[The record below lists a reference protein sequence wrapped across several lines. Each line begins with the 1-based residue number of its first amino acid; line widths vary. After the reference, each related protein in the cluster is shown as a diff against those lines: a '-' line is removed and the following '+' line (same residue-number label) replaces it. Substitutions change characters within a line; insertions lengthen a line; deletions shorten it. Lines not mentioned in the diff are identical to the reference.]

1 MKLST
6 IRPNPK
12 NPRVLRDDKFQKL
25 KKSIEDFPKMMELR
39 PIVVDDEGV
48 ILGGNMRFRA
58 LQDIYGKNGEIP
70 DAWVKRA
77 ADLTEDEK
85 RQFVIKDNAAFG
97 EWDWDMLANE
107 WDAEELADWGID
119 TPADWGKETKEA
131 EEDDFDADK
140 DVVETVCKKGDIWKL
155 GDHRLMCGDSTSEG
169 DCALLMNGEKADLFI
184 TDPPYGVS
192 YGDKNRFLNAV
203 AKGNLIQTQIEN
215 DHNSEQ
221 EMYDLWKKV
230 FKVAYDITKPVM
242 AYYVFAAQGG
252 ELLLLLLL
260 LALKESGLAP
270 KHGLVWVKNNH
281 VLGRA
286 DYNYKHE
293 PITYGWKFDG
303 THHFY
308 GKFDTSVF
316 EDELDIDKL
325 KKDELVKLVKD
336 MLSDKM
342 PTSVIK
348 ENKPLRNDLHPTMK
362 PVKLIA
368 RLMRNSSQEGEAV
381 LDLFGGSGTTMIAA
395 EQLGRKCYMMELDPH
410 YCDVIIAR
418 WEKLTGKKAEKIN

>member
-70 DAWVKRA
+70 DAGVKHA
-77 ADLTEDEK
+77 EDLTEEEK

-107 WDAEELADWGID
+107 WDAEELAEWGID
-119 TPADWGKETKEA
+119 TPADWGKETKEV

-140 DVVETVCKKGDIWKL
+140 DVVETVCKRGDIFQL
-155 GDHRLMCGDSTSEG
+155 GDHRLMCGDSTDAASV
-169 DCALLMNGEKADLFI
+169 ALLMDGQRADICF
-184 TDPPYGVS
+184 TSPPYNMQASDISQAFTSKKVKDT
-192 YGDKNRFLNAV
+192 YGIKDGTYKEFSDNLTNEQYTCLLSKSLDNSLIYCDNTLFNVGILKGSKDGIVEVLHIFKDKFCDILIWNKDAFMPLCLPTQKHLVGHICELIFCFNNEGDRTFKHSQWELGKMHNRIDTRNAV
-203 AKGNLIQTQIEN
+203 GNEYSKIHHATFPVELPFYIIQNFT
-215 DHNSEQ
+215 DNS
-221 EMYDLWKKV
+221 
-230 FKVAYDITKPVM
+230 
-242 AYYVFAAQGG
+242 
-252 ELLLLLLL
+252 
-260 LALKESGLAP
+260 
-270 KHGLVWVKNNH
+270 
-281 VLGRA
+281 
-286 DYNYKHE
+286 
-293 PITYGWKFDG
+293 
-303 THHFY
+303 
-308 GKFDTSVF
+308 
-316 EDELDIDKL
+316 
-325 KKDELVKLVKD
+325 
-336 MLSDKM
+336 
-342 PTSVIK
+342 
-348 ENKPLRNDLHPTMK
+348 
-362 PVKLIA
+362 
-368 RLMRNSSQEGEAV
+368 V
-381 LDLFGGSGTTMIAA
+381 LDLFGETGTTMIAA